1 MERPLTPLMQTA
13 LDQIRGGG
21 ENYRY
26 GPLTPSLNRP
36 TPVRPKDLVPLI
48 SGGLMWRTV
57 AALERRGLVRLIP
70 TTPQYGR
77 VVAVPQETPENTDA

>member
-1 MERPLTPLMQTA
+1 MERPLIPLMQTA